1 VAHARLIG
9 ASMGIYDQDGFRV
22 RFEWGPEGVRA
33 LGSAPMVVVV
43 VDVLTF
49 STAVDVAVSRGALVF
64 PREWPQGGSSS
75 AVSKMVIEYATQ
87 IGGVAPV
94 GRGAVNSE
102 HPYTLSPR
110 SLARVPQGTRLV
122 VASPNGARVSL
133 TAAELGATV
142 LAGSLR
148 NANAIAHEALAWG
161 TPVAVIASGEQWGG
175 SGMLRPSFE
184 DLVGAGAIIA
194 ALGSAGVSP
203 EARAAEAAY
212 RAVSH
217 ELAKMLAQCVSGR
230 ELIEKGF
237 KHDITWAAKLNVS
250 RTVPIL
256 RDGAFVNFERKEHRR
271 ARLARP

>member
-1 VAHARLIG
+1 
-9 ASMGIYDQDGFRV
+9 MGIYDQDGFRV
-22 RFEWGPEGVRA
+22 RFEWGPEGLRA
-33 LGSAPMVVVV
+33 LGTAPRVVVV

-49 STAVDVAVSRGALVF
+49 STAVDVAVARGASVF
-64 PREWPQGGSSS
+64 PLGWPQGGPSSV
-75 AVSKMVIEYATQ
+75 VSKMVVEHAAQ
-87 IGGVAPV
+87 IGGVAAV
-94 GRGAVNSE
+94 GRRAVNSE

-110 SLARVPQGTRLV
+110 SMARVPRGTRLV

-133 TAAELGATV
+133 AAAESGATV

-148 NANAIAHEALAWG
+148 NATAIAQAALALG
-161 TPVAVIASGEQWGG
+161 SPIAVIAGGEQWGA

-184 DLVGAGAIIA
+184 DLVGAGAIIV
-194 ALGSAGVSP
+194 ALGTEGVSP
-203 EARAAEAAY
+203 EARAAAAAY

-217 ELAKMLAQCVSGR
+217 ELAKMLAQCASGR
-230 ELIEKGF
+230 ELIAKGF

-256 RDGAFVNFERKEHRR
+256 RDGAFVSFDCTEHRR